1 MKIFLDAGHNFSGGD
16 TGASGFGLKEQD
28 VTFEIADKLR
38 MLFQNAGY
46 EVKMS
51 RNKPDDNVGNGT
63 VASSITGRA
72 TQANNWGAD
81 LFISIHTNAY
91 NGSARGTETLVYSL
105 GGEAAEIAKR
115 VQSEIVAGLGTV
127 DRGVK
132 ARSDLGVLR
141 MTNMPALLIEA
152 AFIDNEDDAWF
163 LKSRQDDFARAIFY
177 GVTGET
183 AEQTSELVKPNDI
196 VWEYAQRGIVSD
208 SVGMVREMEAEPEGR
223 LYWLARKALKYI
235 RESGI

>member
-1 MKIFLDAGHNFSGGD
+1 MKIFIDAGHNYSGGD

-38 MLFQNAGY
+38 MLFQNAGH

-51 RNKPDDNVGNGT
+51 REKMTDNVGNGT

-72 TQANNWGAD
+72 ALANSWGAD

-105 GGEAAEIAKR
+105 GGEAGEIGKR
-115 VQSEIVAGLGTV
+115 VQNEIVVRLGTK

-132 ARSDLGVLR
+132 VRPDLGVLR
-141 MTNMPALLIEA
+141 MTNMPALLIET

-163 LKSRQDDFARAIFY
+163 LKSKQDGFARAIFY
-177 GVTGET
+177 GVVGDET
-183 AEQTSELVKPNDI
+183 KPSSELVKPNDI

-208 SVGMVREMEAEPEGR
+208 SVGMVKAMEADPDGR
-223 LYWLARKALKYI
+223 LYWLARKALAYI
-235 RESGI
+235 RERGI